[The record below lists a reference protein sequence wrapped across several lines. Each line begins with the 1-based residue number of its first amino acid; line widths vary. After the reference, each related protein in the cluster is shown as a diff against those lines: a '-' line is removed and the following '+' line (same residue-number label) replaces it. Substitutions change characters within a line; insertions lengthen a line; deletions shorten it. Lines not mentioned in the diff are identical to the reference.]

1 MLSALD
7 ADILVPIN
15 LHEVGGLAS
24 QTVHY
29 VPSISYPR
37 LSAFKPALLSQA
49 SPDLLER
56 YSQLVRHIGILGL
69 GPRLLSADRAPSR
82 TWRQQRR
89 TYIYPAVR
97 RVRDP
102 LADEDEH
109 EGARGKTATH
119 GRRHPGRSS

>member
-15 LHEVGGLAS
+15 LHEVDGLAS

-56 YSQLVRHIGILGL
+56 YSQLVRHKGILRCYLQTEL
-69 GPRLLSADRAPSR
+69 GHGSNVARLETTA
-82 TWRQQRR
+82 
-89 TYIYPAVR
+89 TYVHPAVR

-102 LADEDEH
+102 LADDD
-109 EGARGKTATH
+109 R
-119 GRRHPGRSS
+119 